1 MILNPNQTYHRKKG
15 ILYDESG
22 TEILKFTDITTDAEN
37 LTGDLVENMN
47 NYIRCYP
54 DRVEIIEQKTN
65 VQLNLF

>member
-1 MILNPNQTYHRKKG
+1 MLIPAQTYHRKKG

-22 TEILKFTDITTDAEN
+22 TEILKFTDITKDADN
-37 LTGDLVENMN
+37 LTGDLVINMN
-47 NYIRCYP
+47 NYIRHYP